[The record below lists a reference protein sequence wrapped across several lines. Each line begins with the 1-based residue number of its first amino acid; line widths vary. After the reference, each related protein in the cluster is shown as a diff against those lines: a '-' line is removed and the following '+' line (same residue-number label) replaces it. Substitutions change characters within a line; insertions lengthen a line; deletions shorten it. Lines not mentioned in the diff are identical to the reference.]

1 MKPIPNLT
9 AIVDT
14 ALKIATENGK
24 VGRYAIYREIA
35 SALNCSWQTVRR
47 HAIKSSYRTKVKSAA
62 GRQRIFNHE
71 EILAEILSGKRRDD
85 ICQAYGCKRNLLSK
99 IYWKHLMEGK

>member
-1 MKPIPNLT
+1 MRPIPGLT
-9 AIVDT
+9 KIVND
-14 ALKIATENGK
+14 ALKAASENGN
-24 VGRYAIYREIA
+24 VGRYKLYKEIA
-35 SALNCSWQTVRR
+35 TQLGCSWQTVRR
-47 HAIKSSYRTKVKSAA
+47 HAIKSSYRDKVKSAA

-71 EILAEILSGKRRDD
+71 EILKEILSGKRRDD